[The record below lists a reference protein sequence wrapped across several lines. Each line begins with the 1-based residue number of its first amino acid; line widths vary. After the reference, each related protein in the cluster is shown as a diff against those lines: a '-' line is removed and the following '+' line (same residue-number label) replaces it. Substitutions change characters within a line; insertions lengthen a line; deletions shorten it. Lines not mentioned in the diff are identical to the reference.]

1 MNRFELVIFDLD
13 GLLID
18 SERIALEQFHHTAR
32 EFGIEIDQKVYLQCI
47 GANAKKVDELLSN
60 ALSDQTEYPAFK
72 AAWRRKYKS
81 LIENQPIPL
90 KPGAVELLIDLKARR
105 QNLSLATSTETPQA
119 IIKLTNAGIRK
130 YFDAIIGGEQVSRS
144 KPAPDIFLRAAEEF
158 NVSSEKCLVLEDSEN
173 GVNAAIKAGMKVIQM
188 PDLIE
193 PSAALK
199 QQGHIILESLKDVI
213 NYRF

>member
-1 MNRFELVIFDLD
+1 MGLAGDAGGDIHSSAEDVAILADEELDRLPNGRPV
-13 GLLID
+13 
-18 SERIALEQFHHTAR
+18 TA
-32 EFGIEIDQKVYLQCI
+32 EEGV
-47 GANAKKVDELLSN
+47 
-60 ALSDQTEYPAFK
+60 
-72 AAWRRKYKS
+72 
-81 LIENQPIPL
+81 
-90 KPGAVELLIDLKARR
+90 
-105 QNLSLATSTETPQA
+105 
-119 IIKLTNAGIRK
+119 
-130 YFDAIIGGEQVSRS
+130 IGGDQVSRS

-173 GVNAAIKAGMKVIQM
+173 GVNAAIKAGMKVIQI